1 METYRVLLNISYKG
15 KRFKVL
21 SNKYYQKYFLRILD
35 DGSLMYPTFDEFKE
49 LYQIYTTKKYYDIKK
64 DEDKIV
70 YHKDKGFTKQKKL
83 KLDPKVIIENTLC
96 SLSIAICAVEAGL
109 LIQAF
114 NISAS
119 TPKQISDGVYIL
131 EKYTDENGITA
142 PICSFSEFAEKLD
155 VKDPSYEQVKEL
167 IEQKDNLSN
176 KYKEWLI
183 TGLDNIEQKLGDI
196 DLSVLYYNISRM
208 NIIDQDYDEMRENS
222 MTNGTIA
229 YFDPE
234 TGIVA
239 INEDEVDC
247 QTLCHEVLGHGISEA
262 YNEGKAYTSS
272 KLTVYSKIEQY
283 GVVYSYGMAIEEAK
297 AEMIG
302 EIASGIPFGE
312 YNSSYNQSMEF
323 VRVCMETTGVTLQD
337 LIQKGVPYLIEKMKE
352 NDINYPIDHIENMDA
367 FFITMLNSSD
377 VLQVQLPGE
386 EFNFKTALGRYML
399 DYVDD
404 KITEGGDVETLS
416 QEAFDIVNDSYFEYV
431 TDGESSVS
439 MASVAALAKNTIEV
453 YEYVQSALPSDL
465 GGKAEDKVV
474 DDKVER

>member
-1 METYRVLLNISYKG
+1 MEIYRVLLNISYKG
-15 KRFKVL
+15 KKFKVL

-109 LIQAF
+109 LIQSF
-114 NISAS
+114 NISTS
-119 TPKQISDGVYIL
+119 TSKQISDGVYIL

-208 NIIDQDYDEMRENS
+208 NIIDQDYDEMREIS
-222 MTNGTIA
+222 MTNGTKA
-229 YFDPE
+229 YFNPK
-234 TGIVA
+234 TGTVA
-239 INEDEVDC
+239 VNEDEVDS
-247 QTLCHEVLGHGISEA
+247 QILCHEVLGHGISEA

-465 GGKAEDKVV
+465 GGKAEDK
-474 DDKVER
+474 DER

>member
-70 YHKDKGFTKQKKL
+70 YHKDKGYTKQKKL
-83 KLDPKVIIENTLC
+83 KLDPKVIIKNAIYP
-96 SLSIAICAVEAGL
+96 LSVAICAVEAGI
-109 LIQAF
+109 LIQSF
-114 NISAS
+114 NISTS

-131 EKYTDENGITA
+131 EEYTDENGITA
-142 PICSFSEFAEKLD
+142 PICSFSEFVEKLD

-222 MTNGTIA
+222 MINGTEA

-234 TGIVA
+234 TWTVA
-239 INEDEVDC
+239 VNGDEVDS

-262 YNEGKAYTSS
+262 YNEGKGYTSS
-272 KLTVYSKIEQY
+272 KLTVFSNIEQY
-283 GVVYSYGMAIEEAK
+283 SVVYSYGMAIEEAK
-297 AEMIG
+297 AEMIS
-302 EIASGIPFGE
+302 EIACGIPFGE

-323 VRVCMETTGVTLQD
+323 LRICMETTGVTLQD
-337 LIQKGVPYLIEKMKE
+337 IIQKGVPYLIEKMEE
-352 NDINYPIDHIENMDA
+352 NDIDYPIDHIENMDA
-367 FFITMLNSSD
+367 FFITMLNSSE

-386 EFNFKTALGRYML
+386 EFNFMTALGNYML

-404 KITEGGDVETLS
+404 KIVEGEDVEILS
-416 QEAFDIVNDSYFEYV
+416 QEAYDIVNDSYFEYV

-439 MASVAALAKNTIEV
+439 MESTASLVKDTIESDEFAQAV
-453 YEYVQSALPSDL
+453 LPSDL
-465 GGKAEDKVV
+465 DDKTEDKVV
-474 DDKVER
+474 DDEIER

>member
-109 LIQAF
+109 LIQSF
-114 NISAS
+114 NISTS
-119 TPKQISDGVYIL
+119 TSKQISDGVYIL

-208 NIIDQDYDEMRENS
+208 NIIDQDYDEMREIS
-222 MTNGTIA
+222 MTNGTKA
-229 YFDPE
+229 YFNPK
-234 TGIVA
+234 TGTVA
-239 INEDEVDC
+239 VNEDEVDS
-247 QTLCHEVLGHGISEA
+247 QILCHEVLGHGISEA

-297 AEMIG
+297 AEMIS
-302 EIASGIPFGE
+302 EIACGVPFGE

-404 KITEGGDVETLS
+404 KIVEGEDVEILS
-416 QEAFDIVNDSYFEYV
+416 QEAYDIVNDSYFEYV